1 MKSVVRS
8 FITISIIALLAC
20 SGCSKDSSTSPNQNL
35 SDAEYVAQ
43 GWNDF
48 AAQRY
53 DSAVNNFSQAYIQT
67 TSVAVRGDA
76 LNGRG
81 WSYAYK
87 RDLTKASGDL
97 VFAVNLNGISPAT
110 LNDVR
115 AGAAFVLYSMNS
127 FSSAITYSTAVLT
140 DSPSYVFSHDS
151 KVTARRL
158 RVLLAQSYFASGQ
171 FSSAASQMDIIDPA
185 RAPHSSEPSVLLTS
199 ITGVLNSL

>member
-1 MKSVVRS
+1 MKTFLRS

-20 SGCSKDSSTSPNQNL
+20 SGCSKDSSTGPNQNL
-35 SDAEYVAQ
+35 SDTEYVAQ
-43 GWNDF
+43 GWSDF
-48 AAQRY
+48 EAQRY

-67 TSVAVRGDA
+67 SSVTVRGDA

-87 RDLTKASGDL
+87 RDLARASGDL
-97 VFAVNLNGISPAT
+97 VFAVNLSGISPAA

-127 FSSAITYSTAVLT
+127 FSSAITYSTAVLA
-140 DSPSYVFSHDS
+140 DSPSYTFSHDS

-158 RVLLAQSYFASGQ
+158 RVLLAQSYFANGQ
-171 FSSAASQMDIIDPA
+171 FSLAASQMDIVDTA
-185 RAPHSSEPSVLLTS
+185 RAPHSSEPSVLLAS
-199 ITGVLNSL
+199 ITSLLNSL